1 MVVPEDCV
9 CDRGDVSHKVA
20 LFEIHMKYGDVVP
33 IDEVLEYLGALEPH
47 GAVAG

>member
-1 MVVPEDCV
+1 VVVPEECV
-9 CDRGDVSHKVA
+9 CDRARSPQGGAVRDQ
-20 LFEIHMKYGDVVP
+20 MKYGDVVP